1 MAMITIFCVFVDIYY
16 VVIGGVVGLVFTCFW
31 WCSFVYMCDLV
42 VDWVQL
48 YFWENVLAYVYI
60 CRFYMS
66 CV

>member
-31 WCSFVYMCDLV
+31 WCSFVYMYDLV

-48 YFWENVLAYVYI
+48 CF
-60 CRFYMS
+60 
-66 CV
+66 